1 VSLKNYTIDELH
13 IAKGAIS
20 DNIYAG
26 FLDTTESHFM
36 KKKDITG
43 EFMKAV
49 VDKFAGYEEVFT
61 LDGKK
66 YRLKLTEIE
75 GEE

>member
-1 VSLKNYTIDELH
+1 MSLKDYTINELH

-20 DNIYAG
+20 DNVYAG
-26 FLDTTESHFM
+26 FLDTTKTHFM

-43 EFMKAV
+43 EFMQAV
-49 VDKFAGYEEVFT
+49 VDKFAGYQEVFY

-66 YRLKLTEIE
+66 YKLTLEEIE
-75 GEE
+75 EEN